1 VALHSPVVKALER
14 PERFALA
21 TPLEAALAAAC
32 DRRPAAR
39 VESPL
44 LEQRPVRA
52 IGGFLLLSALA
63 HVGIAGLMPSATE
76 APRAT
81 LSVRLDERRPL
92 VPGEGPRTSGGR
104 EADSPASELEPG
116 GARAVRHN
124 VDASDPGVGGDAR
137 GAVEIVLLV
146 PHDDVVTLTDA
157 PWNALGPSQ
166 TSRIDVARD
175 RATFEDRRAT
185 PHPDDDPFVASGS
198 GEHPERR
205 TPSERDAALGAR
217 RAPRARSAGALA
229 SAATSSPPT
238 PGPAAAALAPTSEAA
253 EGVPER
259 AERGAPSDSP
269 GTGIAGGEGSR
280 PSESARVALGRPAV
294 DLGSAST
301 LAEERGRTRDDVDAE
316 LHAGR
321 TAESFVESSR
331 RAGEW
336 AADAEGGRDA
346 AGPVG
351 IGGGSREGGRA
362 RALGTG
368 DGGFESLESDPRYRR
383 WVLAANRRVSDA
395 MVWPRARLVAMDQ
408 GTSVFRVR
416 FRRDGTLADRPQLIR
431 SSGFDDLDRA
441 AAEAIAAA
449 HFDPVPPELGVGR
462 DEITVTLTSQ
472 WWNPMVR

>member
-1 VALHSPVVKALER
+1 VVQALER
-14 PERFALA
+14 PERFAAA
-21 TPLEAALAAAC
+21 TPLESALLAAC
-32 DRRPAAR
+32 DGRRVAPAAPVR
-39 VESPL
+39 I
-44 LEQRPVRA
+44 EQHRLRA
-52 IGGFLLLSALA
+52 IGGCLLMSALVHA
-63 HVGIAGLMPSATE
+63 GIVGLMPSATV
-76 APRAT
+76 ASPIAV
-81 LSVRLDERRPL
+81 SVRLDARLPL
-92 VPGEGPRTSGGR
+92 VPGEGPRTHGGR

-137 GAVEIVLLV
+137 GASEIVLLV
-146 PHDDVVTLTDA
+146 AHDDVVTLTDA

-166 TSRIDVARD
+166 TSRIDVAPD
-175 RATFEDRRAT
+175 RATSEDRRAT
-185 PHPDDDPFVASGS
+185 PRPEDDPFVASGP

-205 TPSERDAALGAR
+205 TPSERDAARGAR
-217 RAPRARSAGALA
+217 RAAPASTAGALA
-229 SAATSSPPT
+229 SAAPSSAAT
-238 PGPAAAALAPTSEAA
+238 PGPASGALAPESEAA
-253 EGVPER
+253 EGTLGR
-259 AERGAPSDSP
+259 TERGASSDSP
-269 GTGIAGGEGSR
+269 GVGIAGGEGTR

-294 DLGSAST
+294 DLGSAAT

-331 RAGEW
+331 RAGERV
-336 AADAEGGRDA
+336 ADGAGGRA
-346 AGPVG
+346 APGPVG
-351 IGGGSREGGRA
+351 SGGGSREGGRA

-416 FRRDGTLADRPQLIR
+416 FRRDGTLAARPQLIR
-431 SSGFDDLDRA
+431 SSGFEDLDRA

-449 HFDPVPPELGVGR
+449 RFDPVPPELAAGD
-462 DEITVTLTSQ
+462 DELTVTLTSE